1 MYVRFPTHFLQ
12 SRQVRKSFC
21 PWYFNIAS
29 RNLHNCCLCLAWVC
43 LLDKYYWGSG
53 HVNANLGSAP
63 ATTGRSFALPEVCVG
78 LHHGSHEFYYS
89 RSFCVQAYIIIVVF
103 YYSRSFLCVGLH
115 HGSQE
120 FYSNRSFCVDT
131 KFLPFT
137 RTAFVGA
144 GSTKSKSLNTCEGV
158 LGSVADI
165 SHSLVKC
172 CNNAYCQQS

>member
-12 SRQVRKSFC
+12 LRQVRKSFC

-78 LHHGSHEFYYS
+78 LHHGSQE
-89 RSFCVQAYIIIVVF
+89 F

-165 SHSLVKC
+165 SHSLVEC
-172 CNNAYCQQS
+172 CNNAYCQ